1 MIGRTIGHYRIV
13 EKLGAGGMGEV
24 FLAEDT
30 RLDRNV
36 ALKILPAAMAS
47 DRDRAQRFVR
57 EAKAA
62 SALSHPNV
70 CVVHEVGE
78 TDDGLLFIAMEHIS
92 GATLESVLAGRELGT
107 AELLDVAVQVGDALD
122 EAHGRGITHRDIK
135 PANIM
140 ITARGQAKVLDFGLA
155 KRQAPLEDRADAK
168 TVTRGET
175 AFGMVM
181 GTVHYMSPEQALGRS
196 VDHRS
201 DIFSFGI
208 VLYQM
213 AARRRPFVGASAVE
227 TIDRII
233 HSEPDEIAPAGT
245 NIPPELA
252 RIIRK
257 CLEKDRERRYQ
268 SARELVSDLK
278 ALRRGLDSQPLTG
291 PSQALAAPP
300 RRTIRRVVYTAV
312 GVAAALVLGL
322 ALVYWTWPV
331 KQTGPVPAQA
341 SASKEA
347 RLSDGAVASAD
358 AEANEYYEKALLFLR
373 ARLSVPRAIEMFG
386 KALQLDPHFAE
397 ARAYHAFSQFALID
411 GGYSND
417 AGLLYKA
424 EEETRQALAD
434 NPRSPIALS
443 TRIAVLLYQGRKE
456 LVPGEV
462 QTALQ
467 ANPGNG
473 DARIWLVNY
482 HQLNGDYAAGE
493 ALAREA
499 LQRAP
504 LFFPAR
510 MNLAELRRQQGDFTD
525 AIRQLEKILEQD
537 PENIYAIV
545 KLARAYGEQ
554 GNLRAARLALE
565 SARPEFRQNFQF
577 RLGWAVQ
584 LALEARREQA
594 LKEMDAEVLK
604 YAALVPHL
612 TSRVAEFYAT
622 LHDAPKA
629 LEWLDTALRNGDERA
644 EWFSRDPLLAN
655 VRDEPRFKQILD
667 SIAVRRQS
675 RAKASGPQ

>member
-1 MIGRTIGHYRIV
+1 VIGRTIGHYRIV
-13 EKLGAGGMGEV
+13 ERLGAGGMGEV

-30 RLDRNV
+30 KLDRKV
-36 ALKILPAAMAS
+36 AVKILPAEVAS
-47 DRDRAQRFVR
+47 DRDRARRFVQ

-78 TDDGLLFIAMEHIS
+78 TDDGHLFIAMEHIA
-92 GATLESVLAGRELGT
+92 GATLESILNARALDPK
-107 AELLDVAVQVGDALD
+107 ELLDVAIQVGDALD
-122 EAHGRGITHRDIK
+122 EAHGKGITHRDIK

-155 KRQAPLEDRADAK
+155 KRQAPERDAASE
-168 TVTRGET
+168 TVTQGHT
-175 AFGMVM
+175 AFGVVL
-181 GTVHYMSPEQALGRS
+181 GTVQYMSPEQALGKS

-213 AARRRPFVGASAVE
+213 AARRRPFGGASAIE
-227 TIDRII
+227 TIDQII
-233 HSEPDEIAPAGT
+233 HLEPDAIASPGAAVPA
-245 NIPPELA
+245 ELD

-268 SARELVSDLK
+268 SARALVDDLK
-278 ALRRGLDSQPLTG
+278 ALRRDLDTQQMAGASRPG
-291 PSQALAAPP
+291 AAPP
-300 RRTIRRVVYTAV
+300 RKLAGRVVY
-312 GVAAALVLGL
+312 AAAGL
-322 ALVYWTWPV
+322 AAAGLLGAGLYAVVRHGTPPDTVV
-331 KQTGPVPAQA
+331 KPAPA
-341 SASKEA
+341 APIA
-347 RLSDGAVASAD
+347 RLSDGAIASSN

-373 ARLSVPRAIEMFG
+373 ARYSVPRAIEMFER
-386 KALQLDPHFAE
+386 ALQLDAHFAE
-397 ARAYHAFSQFALID
+397 ARAYHAFAQFCLID

-424 EEETRQALAD
+424 EEETQQALAE
-434 NPRSPIALS
+434 NPRSPMALS
-443 TRIAVLLYQGRKE
+443 TRAFVLLYQGRKE

-462 QTALQ
+462 KAALQ
-467 ANPGNG
+467 VNPGSA
-473 DARIWLVNY
+473 DADTVLVNY
-482 HQLNGDYAAGE
+482 YQLNGDYAAAE
-493 ALAREA
+493 ALATEI

-510 MNLAELRRQQGDFTD
+510 MNLAELRRQQGDFAG
-525 AIRQLEKILEQD
+525 AILQLEKILEQD
-537 PENIYAIV
+537 PESLYAIV

-554 GNLRAARLALE
+554 GNLRAARTTLE
-565 SARPEFRQNFQF
+565 SARSELRQNFQF

-584 LALEARREQA
+584 LALEGRREQA

-612 TSRVAEFYAT
+612 TSRPAEFYAT
-622 LHDAPKA
+622 LKDTTKA
-629 LEWLDTALRNGDERA
+629 LEWLDVALRNGDERA

-655 VRDEPRFKQILD
+655 IRDEPRFKQVLD

-675 RAKASGPQ
+675 RTKAPGPQ

>member
-1 MIGRTIGHYRIV
+1 MIGRTISHYRIV

-30 RLDRNV
+30 RLDRKV

-92 GATLESVLAGRELGT
+92 GATLESVLASRELGT

-122 EAHGRGITHRDIK
+122 EAHGKGITHRDIK

-155 KRQAPLEDRADAK
+155 KRQRPHEDAAG
-168 TVTRGET
+168 TETATQAET
-175 AFGMVM
+175 AFGVLL
-181 GTVHYMSPEQALGRS
+181 GTVQYMSPEQALGRS

-213 AARRRPFVGASAVE
+213 AAGRRPFVGASAVE
-227 TIDRII
+227 TLDRII
-233 HSEPDEIAPAGT
+233 HSEPETIVSADRP
-245 NIPPELA
+245 IPSDLE
-252 RIIRK
+252 RIIRR

-268 SARELVSDLK
+268 SAREIVSDLK
-278 ALRRGLDSQPLTG
+278 ALKRHLEAQQPTEASRAPVLSARKRTG
-291 PSQALAAPP
+291 RLA
-300 RRTIRRVVYTAV
+300 Y
-312 GVAAALVLGL
+312 VAAAAGAVVVCLL
-322 ALVYWTWPV
+322 LVYWAWHGLL
-331 KQTGPVPAQA
+331 TGFDAGRAPAT
-341 SASKEA
+341 EGA
-347 RLSDGAVASAD
+347 RLSDGALASSD
-358 AEANEYYEKALLFLR
+358 PEANEYYEKALLFLR
-373 ARLSVPRAIEMFG
+373 ARYSVPRALEMFG
-386 KALQLDPHFAE
+386 KALQLDAHFAE
-397 ARAYHAFSQFALID
+397 ARAYHAFSQFCLID

-434 NPRSPIALS
+434 NPRSPMALS
-443 TRIAVLLYQGRKE
+443 TRAAVLLYQGRKE

-467 ANPGNG
+467 ANPGNA

-482 HQLNGDYAAGE
+482 LQLNGDYAAGE
-493 ALAREA
+493 ALAREI
-499 LQRAP
+499 LQSAP

-584 LALEARREQA
+584 LALEERREQA

-629 LEWLDTALRNGDERA
+629 LEWLDVALRNGDERA

-655 VRDEPRFKQILD
+655 IRDEPRFKQVLD

-675 RAKASGPQ
+675 RTKAPGPQ